1 MKKFYFILI
10 ITTILSMII
19 FIHPLTNY
27 FESKYKY
34 SINSDIKSKELYSVS
49 RNFVSYLKKMQG
61 KGEDDNS
68 SSVTFKIAD
77 VFSSYKDKFFPSKSE
92 NTSENTSENKEDN
105 LSLNKEANLS
115 LSEEN
120 ASLPELP
127 KIAESIKGDKVEE
140 KAPEKLP
147 EKSKEKLPEKIEEK
161 PVPVGEKLPN
171 QKKEVKNKE
180 ILLIGDSLMHAIASS
195 LVSDLNNLGYKVTN
209 LSKSSTGLTN
219 KEFYNWEEVLKEA
232 YAKNSYQSVIAIFG
246 ANDAYSVFVKN
257 KKLTFPSPEWSTFY
271 KGRIDEILNLVKK
284 NGSSLLWL
292 ETPCMRSPS
301 FDNKIKILNSLFKE
315 KMQANNFIFFKTRNK
330 LCINDKF
337 TKILSSA
344 GNKIIRNDDGIHINR
359 NGSNIISKEIINF
372 MNLQNT

>member
-49 RNFVSYLKKMQG
+49 RNFVTYLKKMQG
-61 KGEDDNS
+61 KEKEDNES
-68 SSVTFKIAD
+68 SITFKISD
-77 VFSSYKDKFFPSKSE
+77 VFSSYKDKFFPHK
-92 NTSENTSENKEDN
+92 
-105 LSLNKEANLS
+105 
-115 LSEEN
+115 SEEN
-120 ASLPELP
+120 ATENKENKENNLTFVESNLTKIHIKEEEKPE
-127 KIAESIKGDKVEE
+127 KIEKVEE
-140 KAPEKLP
+140 KAPETIPEEIP
-147 EKSKEKLPEKIEEK
+147 EKAEDKSQSASEDKMPIKEDKA
-161 PVPVGEKLPN
+161 
-171 QKKEVKNKE
+171 QVKNKE
-180 ILLIGDSLMHAIASS
+180 ILLIGDSLMHALASS

-219 KEFYNWEEVLKEA
+219 KEFYNWEEVLKDA
-232 YAKNSYQSVIAIFG
+232 YSKNSYQSVIAIFG
-246 ANDAYSVFVKN
+246 ANDAYSVFDKN
-257 KKLTFPSPEWSTFY
+257 KKLVFPSPEWSAFY
-271 KGRIDEILNLVKK
+271 KGRIDELLTLVKK

-315 KMQANNFIFFKTRNK
+315 KMQANNFIYFETRNK

-372 MNLQNT
+372 MNLQNQ